1 MKKLLALLLT
11 IVMVLGLVACGGN
24 NGGSSNNGGGSASNG
39 GGSGSTGGSSNTG
52 DGETVVAKLAVVGP
66 LTGEYKSEFGDES
79 VAATQMAID
88 EWNEKGVTVDGKKVV
103 FEMVTFDDAGKA
115 EEGAALAQQIVADKD
130 IIAVPSAHYQSAV
143 CLVACP
149 TYQQGGLL
157 ALATGAS
164 HPDYVKIG
172 DYVVRNNCTDMD
184 DSQTTVQLAYRKGYR
199 KIAIAAPETDYGV
212 SSSDMVIEWIE
223 DMQEAGA
230 DIEFVGREYY
240 PETTDDYASV
250 LSNLNALNPDC
261 VISFGAYSQA
271 CPFCVQKQRTGAT
284 WAVVSPSNC
293 FDENLIKV
301 GGDAVEG
308 MAITTLFD
316 PGTEDPAGKAFVT
329 KLRDEYGIM
338 ANHIG
343 ALAYDS
349 ANYIC
354 YLVQQ
359 TGSLDRETLKN
370 AAHEIEMPGVTGTIV
385 FGDDNECGKILTVVE
400 VKDGAF
406 VSSDTQLTKWD
417 DFLAE
422 L

>member
-11 IVMVLGLVACGGN
+11 LLLVLSLVACGGN
-24 NGGSSNNGGGSASNG
+24 NGNSTGTDGSTDD
-39 GGSGSTGGSSNTG
+39 STGGST
-52 DGETVVAKLAVVGP
+52 DGETVIAKLAVVGP
-66 LTGEYKSEFGDES
+66 LTGEYKTEFGDES

-115 EEGAALAQQIVADKD
+115 EEGAALAQQIVADED

-164 HPDYVKIG
+164 HPDYTKIG
-172 DYVVRNNCTDMD
+172 DYVVRNNCTDFD

-199 KIAIAAPETDYGV
+199 RIAVTAPETDYGV
-212 SSSDMVIEWIE
+212 SCSEMVVEWIG
-223 DMQEAGA
+223 DMQDLGI
-230 DIEFVGREYY
+230 DIEFVGQEYF
-240 PETTDDYASV
+240 PEVTDDYSSV
-250 LSNLNALNPDC
+250 LSNLNAMDPDC
-261 VISFGAYSQA
+261 VINFGAYSQVT
-271 CPFCVQKQRTGAT
+271 PFCVQKQRTDAD
-284 WAVVSPSNC
+284 WAIVAPSNC

-308 MAITTLFD
+308 LAMTTLFD
-316 PGTEDPAGKAFVT
+316 PNSENPLIQDFVT
-329 KLRDEYGIM
+329 KLQDEYGIM

-354 YLVQQ
+354 YLVEQ

-370 AAHEIEMPGVTGTIV
+370 AAHEIEMQGVTGTIV

-406 VSSDTQLTKWD
+406 VGSDIQLAKWD

-422 L
+422 AAA